1 MPPRAPG
8 DLTHEGWKGMAQPV
22 GLVVEPMVLNRPGIF
37 PESAFTVLA
46 DCQQRLEELLE
57 DQPVGDQAASE
68 QATSE
73 QWLSMTPSFVGF
85 SQEVQSPD
93 WFMPEHSP
101 GDGAPKA
108 QLLVYWRPPG
118 TPFDAL
124 PKGTD
129 GRRRVIVIDASNEIA
144 GDSDIPHPATGHAR
158 RMQVAR
164 VHTLMPSC
172 RMARRRAGFMR
183 SCSHTRSTG
192 RCSRSTSS
200 GFRCTA
206 A

>member
-1 MPPRAPG
+1 
-8 DLTHEGWKGMAQPV
+8 MAQPV

-68 QATSE
+68 LAASEQAASEQATSE

-108 QLLVYWRPPG
+108 QLLV
-118 TPFDAL
+118 
-124 PKGTD
+124 
-129 GRRRVIVIDASNEIA
+129 
-144 GDSDIPHPATGHAR
+144 
-158 RMQVAR
+158 
-164 VHTLMPSC
+164 
-172 RMARRRAGFMR
+172 
-183 SCSHTRSTG
+183 
-192 RCSRSTSS
+192 
-200 GFRCTA
+200 
-206 A
+206 